1 MKKFICALAIL
12 SFIIVGST
20 TYSPSITPMSD
31 KVDTK

>member
-12 SFIIVGST
+12 SFIVGST